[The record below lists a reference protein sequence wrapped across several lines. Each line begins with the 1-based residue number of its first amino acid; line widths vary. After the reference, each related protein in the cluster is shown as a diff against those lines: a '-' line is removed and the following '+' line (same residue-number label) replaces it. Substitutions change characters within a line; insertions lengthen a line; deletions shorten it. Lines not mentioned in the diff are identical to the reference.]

1 MEWIVL
7 MDGETEGWV
16 IESLSIQYLRDI
28 SYQSLKISSM
38 AATNHLQTI
47 RKGRHH
53 GHCVFHCVSEGSPGL
68 LTSTWSIDLS
78 LNITNMCILSL
89 EHS

>member
-1 MEWIVL
+1 
-7 MDGETEGWV
+7 MDGETRGWV
-16 IESLSIQYLRDI
+16 IESLNIQYLRDI

-47 RKGRHH
+47 RKGRYH
-53 GHCVFHCVSEGSPGL
+53 GHCVFDCVSEGSPDL

-78 LNITNMCILSL
+78 LSITNMCILRL
-89 EHS
+89 EYS